1 MLSDLVWPWP
11 SPKRPFP
18 SPSKSE
24 LWTWKP
30 CHLQTGKMLLTPDHK
45 KNWGE
50 WKMEKKISDR
60 AVQRSHQAIRTQRRL
75 GVALVGR
82 KRQGRGSV
90 DVVKDMSWLFS
101 KIMIIQ
107 LAICQMLFSRPAP
120 LLIIVLKTDSGQ
132 RSLSIH
138 LSIWSVCSSLSLLHL
153 LVWVY
158 QLLVSHVGP
167 KHETVFNFCSRS
179 SCRWSWPGHMT
190 VAWIHYSPT
199 QSRFSSIV
207 EMMSCEVEIQRPDL
221 PTVGYLENG
230 HVLCVS

>member
-30 CHLQTGKMLLTPDHK
+30 RHLQTGKMLLTPDHK

-50 WKMEKKISDR
+50 WKMEKKKIRQSGAKISPGYPYAASSR
-60 AVQRSHQAIRTQRRL
+60 CGT
-75 GVALVGR
+75 GR
-82 KRQGRGSV
+82 PQKTGPRFSGRGES
-90 DVVKDMSWLFS
+90 DGCKDMSWLFS

-167 KHETVFNFCSRS
+167 KHDCF
-179 SCRWSWPGHMT
+179 
-190 VAWIHYSPT
+190 
-199 QSRFSSIV
+199 
-207 EMMSCEVEIQRPDL
+207 
-221 PTVGYLENG
+221 
-230 HVLCVS
+230 